1 MITYRDPLC
10 LAHLCC
16 LFRTVREVWRNV
28 ICRSVVYFRFEVSL
42 CNVMPIVVIV
52 LDQMVDLGLIPV
64 SLFVYYLL

>member
-16 LFRTVREVWRNV
+16 LFWTVQEVLRNV